1 VTDTFKLMREHDI
14 EVCDIDAFRALPP
27 RERARRSIDVLKRIG
42 RFVVDMPARELDD
55 HEIIAA
61 LLLGNGYIS

>member
-14 EVCDIDAFRALPP
+14 EVCDIDAFRA
-27 RERARRSIDVLKRIG
+27 RIG